1 MKDIF
6 IKYKSPIA
14 VVICFILGAGVF
26 AYSKMQTGLFPN
38 ITFPKI
44 KVIADNGQQPVNK
57 MMVTVTRPLEEAIK
71 RVPDLETVRSITSQ
85 GSCEISAFLNWNS
98 NLDISKTQIES
109 RIQEILNTL
118 PPNTTITIEKMN
130 PSILPVIGYSLENP
144 NLNKIE
150 LKTLAEYTIKP
161 YLSQTAGVSAVEIIG
176 GKNKEYQIHLNQTKL
191 SELGLTPDTIATV
204 LNQNNFIQANGTVVD
219 FNRLYLSVT
228 NAAIDNLDALKNL
241 VVYNRADR
249 ILRLSDIA
257 EVTIGEQKQYV
268 RINANGKDVP
278 LIAIL
283 KQPNANLISVSEAV
297 KKNVD
302 SMQKI
307 LPKGTVLKP
316 FYNQSNFVGDSVKS
330 ITDVLWIGLVLAI
343 VTAMIFLR
351 SFKASAV
358 LLITIPTTLAL
369 TVVALYS
376 FGYTL
381 NIMTLGAIAASIG
394 LVIDDGIVVVEQ
406 IHRTHEENPKEPTK
420 KLIGKA
426 IHYLFPAMVG
436 SSLSTIVIFVPFIL
450 MSGVAGA
457 YFGVLTISMI
467 ITLVC
472 SFFVSWLCLPVI
484 YLLVSKIRRNKKK
497 KPDKKKE
504 DHEPKRQKWVGYF
517 IHKPAYSIGFM
528 VVLALSI
535 YLIYPHLGTGFL
547 PEMDEGTIVLDFN
560 SPPGTSLDETDRM
573 LREVDQIIQSTP
585 EVDSYSRRTGTQMG
599 FFITEPNRGDYQI
612 QLKNKRSRTT
622 TEVSDEIRQHIEAKI
637 PALTVDFGQVIGD
650 MLGDLMSSVQPI
662 RIKIFGPDIPK
673 LQKLAKE
680 VAKRV
685 QQVDGTADVFD
696 GIITAGPIIQI
707 EPKKNMLAQY
717 GMTLQNFQDQIQMAT
732 DGKVVGTILESEKE
746 TNIRILPA
754 VNQKE
759 SVENLKTSQLI
770 GPGGQLLPVSLLAN
784 VILKTGESE
793 IERENLQSLVPVTA
807 RLNGRDLGSVMSDIK
822 KTISANIALPQG
834 YEIVYGGSYAQ
845 QQQSF
850 HELLLILIT
859 AALLVFSLI
868 LFLFRDLRVALVILL
883 VAVLGVAGSFV
894 ALIITGTPLN
904 VGSYTG
910 VIMIIGIIG
919 ENAIFTFLQYKS
931 SLEKLGRDDSIVLS
945 ISTRLRPNL
954 MTAFGAIV
962 ALMPLALGIGTG
974 AELHQP
980 LAIAVIGGFVVAMP
994 LLLIVLP
1001 SMIRLFSKDVQPQIE
1016 AAA

>member
-6 IKYKSPIA
+6 VKYKSPVA
-14 VVICFILGAGVF
+14 VLICFILAAGVF
-26 AYSKMQTGLFPN
+26 SYTKMQTGLFPN

-71 RVPDLETVRSITSQ
+71 RVPNLETVRSITSQ

-118 PPNTTITIEKMN
+118 PPNTSITIEKMN

-150 LKTLAEYTIKP
+150 LRTLAEYTIKP
-161 YLSQTAGVSAVEIIG
+161 YLSQTPGVSAVETIG
-176 GKNKEYQIHLNQTKL
+176 GKIKEYQIHLNQVKL

-204 LNQNNFIQANGTVVD
+204 LDQNNFIQANGSVVD

-228 NAAIDNLDALKNL
+228 HASIDNLEELKNL

-249 ILRLSDIA
+249 ILHLRDIA
-257 EVTIGEQKQYV
+257 EVTIGEQKQYI

-297 KKNVD
+297 KKKVAD
-302 SMQKI
+302 MQKI
-307 LPKGTVLKP
+307 LPKGTVLKT

-330 ITDVLWIGLVLAI
+330 ITDVLWIGLFLAI
-343 VTAMIFLR
+343 VTAIIFLR

-369 TVVALYS
+369 TVVALYG

-484 YLLVSKIRRNKKK
+484 YLLISKIRKKK
-497 KPDKKKE
+497 KSDKKKE
-504 DHEPKRQKWVGYF
+504 DHEPKQRKWVGYF
-517 IHKPAYSIGFM
+517 IHKPAFSIGFM
-528 VVLALSI
+528 VLLALSI
-535 YLIYPHLGTGFL
+535 TLIYPQLGTGFL

-573 LREVDQIIQSTP
+573 LRQVDQIIQNTP
-585 EVDSYSRRTGTQMG
+585 EVDSYSRRTGTQLG

-612 QLKNKRSRTT
+612 RLKKKRSKTT
-622 TEVSDEIRQHIEAKI
+622 TQVSDEIRQQIEAKI
-637 PALTVDFGQVIGD
+637 PALTVDFGQVISD

-662 RIKIFGPDIPK
+662 RIKIFGSDISK
-673 LQKLAKE
+673 LHELGKE
-680 VAKRV
+680 VAG
-685 QQVDGTADVFD
+685 QVEKVKGTADVFD
-696 GIITAGPIIQI
+696 GIVTAGPIIQV

-717 GMTLQNFQDQIQMAT
+717 GITLQNFQGQIQMAT

-754 VNQKE
+754 VSQKE
-759 SVENLKTSQLI
+759 SVENLRSSQLI
-770 GPGGQLLPVSLLAN
+770 APGGHLLPLSLLAN
-784 VILKTGESE
+784 VTLKTGEAE

-807 RLNGRDLGSVMSDIK
+807 RLNGRDLGSVMGDIK
-822 KTISANIALPQG
+822 KAVSANIALPQG

-859 AALLVFSLI
+859 AALLVFTLI
-868 LFLFRDLRVALVILL
+868 LFLFRDLRAALVILL
-883 VAVLGVAGSFV
+883 VAILGVAGSFV
-894 ALIITGTPLN
+894 ALISTGTPLN

-931 SLEKLGRDDSIVLS
+931 SLEKLGRDDAIVFS

-980 LAIAVIGGFVVAMP
+980 LAIAVIGGFLVAMP

-1001 SMIRLFSKDVQPQIE
+1001 SMIRLFSKDVKPEIEE
-1016 AAA
+1016 AA